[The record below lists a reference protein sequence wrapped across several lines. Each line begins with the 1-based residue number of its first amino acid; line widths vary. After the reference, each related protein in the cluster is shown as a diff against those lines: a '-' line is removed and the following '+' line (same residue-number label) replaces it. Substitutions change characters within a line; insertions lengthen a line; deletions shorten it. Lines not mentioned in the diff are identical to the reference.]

1 MPKLSIDEVLIYK
14 KERRSQDTV
23 KRYYIKWREQQNPP
37 IPLRCDEPN
46 CRYYKEPLIWNGEKI
61 KLVLDHINGVS
72 GDNRPKNLR
81 FLCPNCNSQQPTHGG
96 GNRGKVEKSEGGFAK
111 IREDGK
117 KDYTL
122 PAETGK
128 YELKGEQVNPK
139 K

>member
-1 MPKLSIDEVLIYK
+1 MPKLSIDEVLKYT
-14 KERRSQDTV
+14 KERRSQGTV
-23 KRYYIKWREQQNPP
+23 KRHYIRWREQQDPL

-46 CRYYKEPLIWNGEKI
+46 CKYYTDPLIWNEKELN
-61 KLVLDHINGVS
+61 LVLDHINGVS
-72 GDNRPKNLR
+72 GDNRPENLR

-96 GNRGKVEKSEGGFAK
+96 GNRGKAEKSEGGFAK

-128 YELKGEQVNPK
+128 FE
-139 K
+139 